1 MKTEKKDFYT
11 APSMKIVELKHQVNL
26 MQESTYRD
34 PLGMTG
40 FDQNPVA

>member
-11 APSMKIVELKHQVNL
+11 APSMKIVELKHRMNL
-26 MQESTYRD
+26 MQGSLYDKT
-34 PLGMTG
+34 LGMTG